1 MRNRSRPYSREERR
15 RVVICVIPA
24 PRDDFGPGFFCSMKG
39 TKPDLDHTGRPGKNL
54 KDTKRKK
61 TACSP
66 CPLENQCRI
75 AFMANRNNSKPPT
88 PRGKRPAVGRLIPV
102 ITAIAACGII
112 WQAVYAFAGLPA
124 FILPGPLVV
133 IERLGKVAADGSLL
147 RHFLFTLSE
156 VLAGMGFGVGAAAL
170 LGYLL
175 SKSRLAEQILAP
187 YIVATQAIPVVAIA
201 PLLFI
206 WLGSGVPSKVL
217 ICALI
222 VFFPVLVNT
231 VIGLRSVS
239 ANLRELMR
247 SLGATRWQNF
257 RHLEL
262 PAALPVLLGGLK
274 VGATLSV
281 IGAVVGEFIAPD
293 RGLGFLISVAR
304 GQYDTALVFV
314 GIFSL
319 VAMALS
325 LYGLVAWAES
335 RFLAWRE

>member
-1 MRNRSRPYSREERR
+1 MNNRS
-15 RVVICVIPA
+15 
-24 PRDDFGPGFFCSMKG
+24 
-39 TKPDLDHTGRPGKNL
+39 
-54 KDTKRKK
+54 
-61 TACSP
+61 
-66 CPLENQCRI
+66 
-75 AFMANRNNSKPPT
+75 NSKAPGSRVKNTVLRLMPIA
-88 PRGKRPAVGRLIPV
+88 GAAV
-102 ITAIAACGII
+102 ACGIV
-112 WQAVYAFAGLPA
+112 WQAAASFAGTPA
-124 FILPGPLVV
+124 FILPGPMAVAG
-133 IERLGKVAADGSLL
+133 RLTAVLADGSLV
-147 RHFLFTLSE
+147 RHSLVTLGE
-156 VLAGMGFGVGAAAL
+156 VLSGMAAGVGAAAL
-170 LGYLL
+170 LGYVL

-206 WLGSGVPSKVL
+206 WLGSGFESKVL

-239 ANLRELMR
+239 ANLLELMR

-314 GIFSL
+314 GVFSL
-319 VAMALS
+319 VAMALA
-325 LYGLVAWAES
+325 LYGLVAWAEN

>member
-1 MRNRSRPYSREERR
+1 MGKPSGKRGRKPSAIRW
-15 RVVICVIPA
+15 IPA
-24 PRDDFGPGFFCSMKG
+24 
-39 TKPDLDHTGRPGKNL
+39 LV
-54 KDTKRKK
+54 
-61 TACSP
+61 A
-66 CPLENQCRI
+66 
-75 AFMANRNNSKPPT
+75 MA
-88 PRGKRPAVGRLIPV
+88 V
-102 ITAIAACGII
+102 CGIT
-112 WQAVYAFAGLPA
+112 WQAVASFARLPA
-124 FILPGPLVV
+124 FILPGPSAVLD
-133 IERLGKVAADGSLL
+133 RLGRAAADGSLL
-147 RHFLFTLSE
+147 RHTLFTLGE

-206 WLGSGVPSKVL
+206 WLGSGFPSKVL

-231 VIGLRSVS
+231 VVGLRSVS

-257 RHLEL
+257 RYLEL

-314 GIFSL
+314 GVFTL
-319 VAMALS
+319 VAMAIS

-335 RFLAWRE
+335 RFLKWRD

>member
-1 MRNRSRPYSREERR
+1 VREVTQDGSLKGRDVVKPGGIRGRSS
-15 RVVICVIPA
+15 
-24 PRDDFGPGFFCSMKG
+24 
-39 TKPDLDHTGRPGKNL
+39 
-54 KDTKRKK
+54 
-61 TACSP
+61 
-66 CPLENQCRI
+66 
-75 AFMANRNNSKPPT
+75 
-88 PRGKRPAVGRLIPV
+88 PAVRWIPFLA
-102 ITAIAACGII
+102 TIAVCGIT
-112 WQAVYAFAGLPA
+112 WQATAVLAGLPP
-124 FILPGPLVV
+124 FILPGPAAVIGRLAAVV
-133 IERLGKVAADGSLL
+133 GDGSLL
-147 RHFLFTLSE
+147 RHSLYTLGE
-156 VLAGMGFGVGAAAL
+156 VLAGMALGVGAAAL

-175 SKSRLAEQILAP
+175 SKSPLAEQILSP

-206 WLGSGVPSKVL
+206 WLGGGFFSKVL

-231 VIGLRSVS
+231 VVGLRSVS
-239 ANLRELMR
+239 PNLRELMR

-281 IGAVVGEFIAPD
+281 IGAVVGEFVAPE

-314 GIFSL
+314 GVFTL
-319 VAMALS
+319 VAMALA
-325 LYGLVAWAES
+325 LYGLVALAE
-335 RFLAWRE
+335 RRYLAWRE

>member
-1 MRNRSRPYSREERR
+1 
-15 RVVICVIPA
+15 
-24 PRDDFGPGFFCSMKG
+24 
-39 TKPDLDHTGRPGKNL
+39 
-54 KDTKRKK
+54 
-61 TACSP
+61 
-66 CPLENQCRI
+66 
-75 AFMANRNNSKPPT
+75 MANRNNSKIHAS
-88 PRGKRPAVGRLIPV
+88 RVRKSVVLRLIP
-102 ITAIAACGII
+102 IAAAVIVCGTV
-112 WQAVYAFAGLPA
+112 WQAVSGFTGVPA

-133 IERLGKVAADGSLL
+133 AGRLAGVLANGSLI
-147 RHFLFTLSE
+147 RHSLITLGE
-156 VLAGMGFGVGAAAL
+156 VLAGMAAGVGSAAF

-206 WLGSGVPSKVL
+206 WLGSGFASKVL

-239 ANLRELMR
+239 SNLHELMR

-274 VGATLSV
+274 IGATLSV

-314 GIFSL
+314 GVFSL
-319 VAMALS
+319 VTMALA
-325 LYGLVAWAES
+325 LYGLVAWAEN
-335 RFLAWRE
+335 RFLAWRD